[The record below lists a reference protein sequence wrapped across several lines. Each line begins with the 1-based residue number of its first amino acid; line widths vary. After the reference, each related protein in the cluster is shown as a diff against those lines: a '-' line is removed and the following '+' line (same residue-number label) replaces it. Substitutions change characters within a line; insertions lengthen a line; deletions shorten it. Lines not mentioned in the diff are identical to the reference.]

1 MLTNTFKNL
10 KNPCVQTVTDIP
22 SVLDQIKT
30 GCYKSQI
37 ITARPYGK
45 GHTQYEK
52 IKAEIPTFTP
62 NACFYNNRAISNIK
76 SLSGF
81 IYLDFD
87 HEIDLEIF
95 HHLPFIY
102 SYWKSVSGKGYGVL
116 VSISGLTIA
125 TFKNSWTY
133 LADQFDKFNAKV
145 DTRTQDISRQCVI
158 SYDPDIYI
166 NPDPIPLII
175 PMVEVSATTNI
186 LSSTLPQKYYSSITS
201 SDHDKIKYKT
211 TLDDYNGMDYIVIE
225 QGKEFRDSYLPRQIH
240 SGDRHKWLGSYT
252 STLLFNNPSISYER
266 LELELL
272 RANNDHCHPKLDI
285 SEVIAITTWSFSK
298 HTNQALNITAKKK
311 KIWINPEAK
320 LSTKQKRSIIGKE
333 TGKLRKANT
342 LNELV
347 ELYLKLQ
354 KTNQKITQK
363 LLQEHSNLSILTI
376 KKYWHEIHE
385 KVYYVPKKE
394 KKEYIGT

>member
-10 KNPCVQTVTDIP
+10 KNPYVQTLTDIP

-30 GCYKSQI
+30 GYCKNQI
-37 ITARPYGK
+37 ITARTHGK
-45 GHTQYEK
+45 GQEIFEQ
-52 IKAEIPTFTP
+52 IKSEIPTFSP
-62 NACFYNNRAISNIK
+62 NACFYQKRTTSNIK

-81 IYLDFD
+81 IYLDID
-87 HEIDLEIF
+87 HDIDPDIF

-102 SYWKSVSGKGYGVL
+102 SYWKSFSGKGLGVL
-116 VSISGLTIA
+116 VSISGLTVEN
-125 TFKNSWTY
+125 FKYSWTY
-133 LADQFDKFNAKV
+133 LTGQFHQLNCEV
-145 DTRTQDISRQCVI
+145 DTHTKDIARQCII
-158 SYDPDIYI
+158 SYDPEIYI

-175 PMVEVSATTNI
+175 PILEVSASTNI
-186 LSSTLPQKYYSSITS
+186 LSSTLHQNYYSTCIGLE
-201 SDHDKIKYKT
+201 KIKYNT

-240 SGDRHKWLGSYT
+240 SGQRHKWLGSYT
-252 STLLFNNPSISYER
+252 STLLFNNPYISYER
-266 LELELL
+266 LERELL
-272 RANNDHCHPKLDI
+272 RANNDHCHPKLDV

-298 HTNQALNITAKKK
+298 HTNHTLNITANKK
-311 KIWINPEAK
+311 KIWINPESK
-320 LSTKQKRSIIGKE
+320 LSTREKRSIIGKE
-333 TGKLRKANT
+333 TGKLRKTKT

-354 KTNQKITQK
+354 ETNQKITQK
-363 LLQEHSNLSILTI
+363 LLQENSNLSILTI

-394 KKEYIGT
+394 KGNI